1 MEKIRSFPDVV
12 KFKFRF
18 INPIAVILSYI
29 DFSIIYFEPVQLN
42 DRYLKIQKSQST
54 ALEFFAENFLSEDN
68 NLSSVAIAKI
78 SINVHDVL

>member
-1 MEKIRSFPDVV
+1 MV
-12 KFKFRF
+12 KSKFRF

-42 DRYLKIQKSQST
+42 DRYLKSQKSQST
-54 ALEFFAENFLSEDN
+54 ALKFFAKNVLSEDN
-68 NLSSVAIAKI
+68 YLSSVAIAKI